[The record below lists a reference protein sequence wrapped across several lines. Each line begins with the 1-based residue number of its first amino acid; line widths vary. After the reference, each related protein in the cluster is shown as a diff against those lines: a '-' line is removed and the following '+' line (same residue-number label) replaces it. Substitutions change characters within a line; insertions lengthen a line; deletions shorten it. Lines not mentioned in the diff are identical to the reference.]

1 MEAVSLAVAFPG
13 FINDGIE
20 LKHRF
25 QAAKSF
31 QTEAGQA
38 RILLKSNLTRLQ
50 IWEEKAGVKDGKLTD
65 DHDINLDDPNVLSL
79 VRGHLRTARELSAK
93 IEKGLSRLSPESS
106 NPPATRSRLPFPSR
120 SGMKWGFGHD
130 KTVLD
135 DLQKFDKHVE
145 KLYQLV
151 DPKLGKDLED
161 SKISGIVFAL
171 HNVAAHP
178 INTDL
183 SLCVWKMS

>member
-31 QTEAGQA
+31 QTEASQA

-50 IWEEKAGVKDGKLTD
+50 IWEEKAGIKDGELAD
-65 DHDINLDDPNVLSL
+65 NHDPTLDDPDVLSN
-79 VRGHLRTARELSAK
+79 VHGHLRTAKQLSAK
-93 IEKGLSRLSPESS
+93 IEKALARLSPEAA
-106 NPPATRSRLPFPSR
+106 NPTATRSRLPFPSR

-130 KTVLD
+130 KTILD

-145 KLYQLV
+145 KLYQLFT
-151 DPKLGKDLED
+151 PKLGED
-161 SKISGIVFAL
+161 REHSRILGTVFTL
-171 HNVAAHP
+171 YDV
-178 INTDL
+178 
-183 SLCVWKMS
+183 SVR